1 MTWGPDPLLTSL
13 GITQAEAARSAWE
26 FEVPFG
32 IPTPEQC
39 YASPLHRTL
48 STWDLTFNVDE
59 ILGENK
65 RVIILENLREEHG
78 VHTCDM
84 RDSLSVIRRNF
95 PPPTYTFEADFS
107 EEDLIWQPDERET
120 KEHVKERASA
130 VLDKVFEDNRG
141 TCTCLIWLAGSV
153 CSVHIDVYF
162 IFLIMPRL
170 VDISVT
176 AHGGIINGFLAAMG
190 RTPYSLPTGGVLP
203 LVIKRTTV
211 F

>member
-1 MTWGPDPLLTSL
+1 MYYSKLYGDSEMTWGPDPLLTSL

-141 TCTCLIWLAGSV
+141 T
-153 CSVHIDVYF
+153 Y
-162 IFLIMPRL
+162 
-170 VDISVT
+170 ISVT

-190 RTPYSLPTGGVLP
+190 RTPYSLPTGGKVFFP
-203 LVIKRTTV
+203 WSRYHLVSYHLQV
-211 F
+211 SSHW